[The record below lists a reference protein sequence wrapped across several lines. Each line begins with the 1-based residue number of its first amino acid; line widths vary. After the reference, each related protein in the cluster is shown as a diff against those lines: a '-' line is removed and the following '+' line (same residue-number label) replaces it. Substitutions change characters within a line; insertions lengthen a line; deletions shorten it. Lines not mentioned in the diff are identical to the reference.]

1 MDKNSVFHKTKSIEL
16 ATQFSLSLFRW
27 RRSAFRKRINFRL
40 NDQSA
45 IQAPTAW
52 EVWTRAAD
60 NVVTITLT
68 FNSRWW
74 KSFSLQALITPTF
87 HWYPSGLDTR
97 LDLEFG
103 RREFFSLTHKKRF
116 PTNSAWRKAY
126 IVFCALHQPRK
137 SFGDAWTSMTIS
149 QSGRSMKDSSWRST
163 SVYILVQ
170 TPQQKRQLAMSK
182 RSDRPS
188 QMHDS

>member
-1 MDKNSVFHKTKSIEL
+1 MSSTKLKALSMRHS
-16 ATQFSLSLFRW
+16 SLSLFRW

-60 NVVTITLT
+60 NVLTITLT
-68 FNSRWW
+68 FNSGWW

-137 SFGDAWTSMTIS
+137 SFGDAWTSITIS
-149 QSGRSMKDSSWRST
+149 QSGRSMKGFFLTKHQRLYTST
-163 SVYILVQ
+163 NTLTKAPTSNV
-170 TPQQKRQLAMSK
+170 
-182 RSDRPS
+182 
-188 QMHDS
+188 